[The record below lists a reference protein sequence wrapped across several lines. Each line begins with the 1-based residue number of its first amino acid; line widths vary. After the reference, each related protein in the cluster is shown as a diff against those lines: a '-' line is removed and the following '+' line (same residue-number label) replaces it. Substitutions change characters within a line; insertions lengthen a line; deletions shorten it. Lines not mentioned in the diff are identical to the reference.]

1 MNETESGFHAA
12 MLDIYRRALAEV
24 NYKASYFLQMVDS
37 DGGLTTARKLLAS
50 QRPSDGF
57 TALWER
63 GRLDL
68 TVEATMLD
76 PRFSS
81 LFSDD
86 ELDAARDRLRQ
97 YGFRVDA

>member
-1 MNETESGFHAA
+1 MNDMERGFHTA
-12 MLDIYRRALAEV
+12 MLDIYRRALAEA
-24 NYKASYFLQMVDS
+24 NYKASYFLQMVETA
-37 DGGLTTARKLLAS
+37 GGLTTARKLLATT
-50 QRPSDGF
+50 RPSEGF

-76 PRFSS
+76 PRFAS

-97 YGFRVDA
+97 YDYRVDA